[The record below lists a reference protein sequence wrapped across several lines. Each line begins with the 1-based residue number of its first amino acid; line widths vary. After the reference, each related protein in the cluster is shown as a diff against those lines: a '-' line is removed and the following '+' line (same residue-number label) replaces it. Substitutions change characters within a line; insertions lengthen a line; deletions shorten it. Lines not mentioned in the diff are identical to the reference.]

1 MPAREL
7 GKLMEGKGDTVE
19 GLRERE
25 TFENGVSVEGE
36 FAFAMGVAA
45 FCKEA
50 VREGS
55 FRGSYVL
62 NVKEQM
68 EGRAQRE
75 GKEGRKVS
83 VLIIGGSQMGRV
95 GQVLK
100 EKGEAAMEG
109 VDFLEVKGALDDEEL
124 GRVLE
129 ELGRREEHP
138 DKIVVGG
145 PGNSLIRHG
154 EKDGRGFC
162 PERTVR
168 VEKGS
173 GGEVRKVKVGYHLT
187 EPAKVTMGERRQV
200 IDRTV
205 ELVVQVQGKFPFA
218 DVWYMTMFPRH
229 VVRCC
234 DRVNHMSEEDCW
246 MVNGFRRSVD
256 VDVVEELEERVVGV
270 RVLEWWEALG
280 WEEEKSVSEVR
291 KCGMVSEDG
300 VHLTEKMNSIAAVN
314 LCHRLSEIQLLE
326 GSGGEPSGSRKKL
339 RLH

>member
-1 MPAREL
+1 
-7 GKLMEGKGDTVE
+7 
-19 GLRERE
+19 
-25 TFENGVSVEGE
+25 
-36 FAFAMGVAA
+36 
-45 FCKEA
+45 
-50 VREGS
+50 
-55 FRGSYVL
+55 
-62 NVKEQM
+62 
-68 EGRAQRE
+68 
-75 GKEGRKVS
+75 
-83 VLIIGGSQMGRV
+83 MGRV

>member
-1 MPAREL
+1 
-7 GKLMEGKGDTVE
+7 MEK
-19 GLRERE
+19 
-25 TFENGVSVEGE
+25 
-36 FAFAMGVAA
+36 
-45 FCKEA
+45 
-50 VREGS
+50 
-55 FRGSYVL
+55 
-62 NVKEQM
+62 
-68 EGRAQRE
+68 
-75 GKEGRKVS
+75 
-83 VLIIGGSQMGRV
+83 
-95 GQVLK
+95 
-100 EKGEAAMEG
+100 

-124 GRVLE
+124 ERVLE

-145 PGNSLIRHG
+145 PGNLLIRHG
-154 EKDGRGFC
+154 EKEERGFC

-173 GGEVRKVKVGYHLT
+173 GGEVRRVKVGYHLT

-205 ELVVQVQGKFPFA
+205 ELVVQVQSKFPFA
-218 DVWYMTMFPRH
+218 DVWYVTMFPRH

-234 DRVNHMSEEDCW
+234 DRVTHMSEEDCW

-326 GSGGEPSGSRKKL
+326 GSGGESLGSRKKL
-339 RLH
+339 RLN